1 MNNYEDFFFSFFTKE
16 RITNEFEKY
25 ILNSHSIGID
35 KLTPANFVK
44 LYPDYASYLHEK
56 IISGTYRFSPY
67 LEKLVLK
74 GRNKKPRMLS
84 IPCIRDKIILSC
96 LNRYLQSI
104 YFLCVN
110 RALPNMRI
118 RKLNNRIQH
127 INHGSII
134 KLDIKNFF
142 GSLDHRIL
150 KEKLNLCSC
159 YAKQLI
165 ISAITQITVPQ
176 NTPQSQYENFSQ
188 SLGIPQGLS
197 ISNILAE
204 IYINDFDIKTLHS
217 ALYYDRY
224 VDDII
229 AITDI
234 PNTFTKDVESL
245 LKDIKLSLNDE
256 KQQIASLDS
265 ETTLSVTYLG
275 YTIHNKKILP
285 KKESFERYLR
295 SLTKIFSLYSKNKQR
310 AKRNNKEKILLDIF
324 IDDLNTKIAG
334 AIYHNKRYGWV
345 FYFSALTDLQYLF
358 KIDAYIEKN
367 INKLGMKYPGKI
379 KKCTTAFFKIKSGN
393 ERSYAK
399 KFDIDDPNEM
409 RKVLVSRE
417 IIRPGETLDEDEIIS
432 RYKSYVRLTLADLEK
447 DMDHGYA
454 Y

>member
-1 MNNYEDFFFSFFTKE
+1 MNNDEDFFLSFFTEE
-16 RITNEFEKY
+16 RITIEFEKY

-44 LYPDYASYLHEK
+44 LYPNYASYLHEK
-56 IISGTYRFSPY
+56 ITSGTYRFSPY

-104 YFLCVN
+104 YYLCVN
-110 RALPNMRI
+110 RKLPNMRI
-118 RKLNNRIQH
+118 RELNYHIQNIH
-127 INHGSII
+127 HGLLI

-142 GSLDHRIL
+142 GSLDHSIL
-150 KEKLNLCSC
+150 EEKLNLCSC

-165 ISAITQITVPQ
+165 ISAITQITIPQ

-188 SLGIPQGLS
+188 PTGIPQGLS

-204 IYINDFDIKTLHS
+204 IYVSDFDNKINS
-217 ALYYDRY
+217 MAVYYDRY

-229 AITDI
+229 AILETKS
-234 PNTFTKDVESL
+234 TFIEDAESS
-245 LKDIKLSLNDE
+245 LKAIKLSLNDE
-256 KQQIASLDS
+256 KQQIAAFDS
-265 ETTLSVTYLG
+265 EFSPPVTYLG
-275 YTIHNKKILP
+275 YTIHNKKISP

-295 SLTKIFSLYSKNKQR
+295 SLTKIFSLYSKNKYR
-310 AKRNNKEKILLDIF
+310 AQKNNKEKIFFNIF

-334 AIYHNKRYGWV
+334 AIYNNKRYGWV

-358 KIDAYIEKN
+358 KIDAYIEQN
-367 INKLGMKYPGKI
+367 IKKLNIEYPGKI
-379 KKCTTAFFKIKSGN
+379 KKCTTAFFKIKSGS

-399 KFDIDDPNEM
+399 KFDIEDPNEM
-409 RKVLVSRE
+409 REVLVSRE
-417 IIRPGETLDEDEIIS
+417 IIRPGESLDEDEIIS
-432 RYKSYVRLTLADLEK
+432 RYKAYVRSTLADLEK